1 MTRSA
6 ILLGNEI
13 DKHTS
18 FGLLLCQLE
27 WCLMADQNSL
37 SLLQWGISI
46 AVPAVSGLGGVAV
59 GAFLA
64 AWREKANR
72 HREFLSKQLTDFYS
86 PLLAI
91 RKELKAM
98 RDIELKVSRAA
109 DTAWRKLCDG
119 YEGDPNGLRKVTD
132 ERRDAFTR
140 IIDHNNEYLEKECIP
155 SYHRMVDVFRKNIW
169 LAEPS
174 TVAYFPYLLEFTDIW
189 DLFLA
194 GALPG
199 EVVQE
204 LNHSEES
211 LQPFYDELQRKHD
224 ELRKKVAKGK

>member
-1 MTRSA
+1 M
-6 ILLGNEI
+6 GNF
-13 DKHTS
+13 HYNTCRVRLS
-18 FGLLLCQLE
+18 RRGC
-27 WCLMADQNSL
+27 WC
-37 SLLQWGISI
+37 ISGCVEGKGEPSPRI
-46 AVPAVSGLGGVAV
+46 PL
-59 GAFLA
+59 
-64 AWREKANR
+64 K
-72 HREFLSKQLTDFYS
+72 KLTDFYS

-132 ERRDAFTR
+132 ERRDAFTK
-140 IIDHNNEYLEKECIP
+140 IIDHDNEYLERECIP

-174 TVAYFPYLLEFTDIW
+174 TVAYFPYFTGVHRRLGPLSGGRLLPE
-189 DLFLA
+189 
-194 GALPG
+194 

-211 LQPFYDELQRKHD
+211 LQPFYD
-224 ELRKKVAKGK
+224 